1 MNKLKQ
7 YFSLLKFS
15 IINPKAGVEIV
26 KTEKQVRKD
35 SKNEIKKL
43 NTNPKKI
50 EEIINELFPKME
62 FSVNQFYEETQSL
75 RNHINLFY
83 EKLNDKKFPSKEK
96 PYPTDYSVPVNSGLL
111 IYIICKTIN
120 PKKIFETGVAYG
132 HSSCFI
138 LEALS
143 KNENSKVNFVITDN
157 KNILN
162 VSYVGILPDL
172 FREGQGA
179 VIEGVFLE
187 NNTIVATKVFAKH
200 DENYMPNSIKK
211 ELEKNDYWKKDYK

>member
-1 MNKLKQ
+1 MTPRFQRFLLILISLIFLSASIFLILMNTKNNLIFF
-7 YFSLLKFS
+7 YTPTELLNSDIK
-15 IINPKAGVEIV
+15 INQKIRIGGF
-26 KTEKQVRKD
+26 
-35 SKNEIKKL
+35 IKK
-43 NTNPKKI
+43 K
-50 EEIINELFPKME
+50 
-62 FSVNQFYEETQSL
+62 S
-75 RNHINLFY
+75 
-83 EKLNDKKFPSKEK
+83 
-96 PYPTDYSVPVNSGLL
+96 
-111 IYIICKTIN
+111 
-120 PKKIFETGVAYG
+120 
-132 HSSCFI
+132 
-138 LEALS
+138 LS

>member
-1 MNKLKQ
+1 MTPRFQRFLLILISLIFLSVSIFLILMNTKNNLIFF
-7 YFSLLKFS
+7 YTPTELLNSDIK
-15 IINPKAGVEIV
+15 INQKIRIGGF
-26 KTEKQVRKD
+26 
-35 SKNEIKKL
+35 IKK
-43 NTNPKKI
+43 K
-50 EEIINELFPKME
+50 
-62 FSVNQFYEETQSL
+62 S
-75 RNHINLFY
+75 
-83 EKLNDKKFPSKEK
+83 
-96 PYPTDYSVPVNSGLL
+96 
-111 IYIICKTIN
+111 
-120 PKKIFETGVAYG
+120 
-132 HSSCFI
+132 
-138 LEALS
+138 LS

-211 ELEKNDYWKKDYK
+211 ELEKNDYWKKDY

>member
-1 MNKLKQ
+1 MTPRFQRFLLILISLIFLSASIFLILMNTKNNLIFF
-7 YFSLLKFS
+7 YTPTELLNSDIK
-15 IINPKAGVEIV
+15 INQKIRIGGF
-26 KTEKQVRKD
+26 
-35 SKNEIKKL
+35 IKK
-43 NTNPKKI
+43 K
-50 EEIINELFPKME
+50 
-62 FSVNQFYEETQSL
+62 S
-75 RNHINLFY
+75 
-83 EKLNDKKFPSKEK
+83 
-96 PYPTDYSVPVNSGLL
+96 
-111 IYIICKTIN
+111 
-120 PKKIFETGVAYG
+120 
-132 HSSCFI
+132 
-138 LEALS
+138 LS

-211 ELEKNDYWKKDYK
+211 ELEKNDYWKKDY

>member
-1 MNKLKQ
+1 MTPRFQ
-7 YFSLLKFS
+7 RF
-15 IINPKAGVEIV
+15 
-26 KTEKQVRKD
+26 
-35 SKNEIKKL
+35 
-43 NTNPKKI
+43 
-50 EEIINELFPKME
+50 
-62 FSVNQFYEETQSL
+62 
-75 RNHINLFY
+75 
-83 EKLNDKKFPSKEK
+83 
-96 PYPTDYSVPVNSGLL
+96 LL
-111 IYIICKTIN
+111 ILISLIFLSASIFLILMNTKNNLIFFYTPTELLNSDIKIN
-120 PKKIFETGVAYG
+120 QKIRIGGFIQKK
-132 HSSCFI
+132 S
-138 LEALS
+138 LS

-211 ELEKNDYWKKDYK
+211 ELEKNDYWKKDY